1 ILKWS
6 GPGIVKQV
14 IPTLQLY
21 PADSS
26 VACGDPTGLQ
36 SGSITISSAIVSW
49 SAASNAISYSVDY
62 KLNSSNTWVNA
73 ASATTS
79 ISINLSSLQPGS
91 LYDWRVRTTCF
102 GGSGNYVAAQFTT
115 LAQTTCNA
123 PTNLSSSSITSSGT
137 TVSWTAVS
145 GALSYDID
153 DSTSG
158 VTWTSVIKG
167 NQSTS
172 F

>member
-1 ILKWS
+1 ITLPNCTKNDIKFEYYENRYNAVCILKWS

-26 VACGDPTGLQ
+26 VACGDPTGLK

-79 ISINLSSLQPGS
+79 ISINLSSL
-91 LYDWRVRTTCF
+91 
-102 GGSGNYVAAQFTT
+102 
-115 LAQTTCNA
+115 
-123 PTNLSSSSITSSGT
+123 
-137 TVSWTAVS
+137 
-145 GALSYDID
+145 
-153 DSTSG
+153 
-158 VTWTSVIKG
+158 
-167 NQSTS
+167 
-172 F
+172 